1 MVKIRVFF
9 DTSTLTG
16 LKSVGVRAVLSLK
29 SVNMYLGELFH
40 TIAVNGKTVK
50 HWHFWSI
57 LYRSSP
63 RCQMYAILELCYQS
77 IMCCWGFMDRGLN
90 TRTKFLTQSSTDS
103 MLKGL
108 FPLYGAPSFSAILQL
123 LVHPMRKH
131 TTINP

>member
-63 RCQMYAILELCYQS
+63 RCMQFLSFAINLSCVAE
-77 IMCCWGFMDRGLN
+77 GLW
-90 TRTKFLTQSSTDS
+90 TVV
-103 MLKGL
+103 LKH
-108 FPLYGAPSFSAILQL
+108 A
-123 LVHPMRKH
+123 
-131 TTINP
+131 N